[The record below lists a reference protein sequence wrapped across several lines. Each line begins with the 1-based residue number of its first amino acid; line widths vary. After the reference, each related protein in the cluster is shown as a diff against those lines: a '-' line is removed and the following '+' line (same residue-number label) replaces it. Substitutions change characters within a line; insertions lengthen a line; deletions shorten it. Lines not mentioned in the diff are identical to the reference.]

1 MHGDGYSTGCWRHGA
16 PLCSTRTLWRCHA
29 DSQAVIGKKSGE
41 LISVSPD
48 ATVFQALQVMAEQDI
63 GAVLVMDMGDVLGIF
78 SERDYARRIVLQGRT
93 SAGTK
98 VRDIM
103 TSKVVYVGPQQSVA
117 ECMALMT
124 DKHFRHLPVMD
135 AGRVIGMLSIGDL
148 VRATIE
154 EQQLVIEQLVNYI
167 RA

>member
-1 MHGDGYSTGCWRHGA
+1 MQTVRQ
-16 PLCSTRTLWRCHA
+16 LLER
-29 DSQAVIGKKSGE
+29 KSGE

-48 ATVFQALQVMAEQDI
+48 ATVFQALQIMAEQDI

-124 DKHFRHLPVMD
+124 DKHFRHLPVME
-135 AGRVIGMLSIGDL
+135 AGHVIGMLSIGDL

>member
-1 MHGDGYSTGCWRHGA
+1 MQTVRQ
-16 PLCSTRTLWRCHA
+16 LLER
-29 DSQAVIGKKSGE
+29 KSGE

-124 DKHFRHLPVMD
+124 DKHFRHLPVME
-135 AGRVIGMLSIGDL
+135 AGHVIGMLSIGDL

-154 EQQLVIEQLVNYI
+154 EQLVNYI